1 MIGGRMFT
9 RVNKH
14 KMMLYGGANAK
25 GRVWVDWCYTRVN
38 VQSEEEPRNFSVDDT
53 IDVWKE

>member
-1 MIGGRMFT
+1 MFT